1 MVIALVPIN
10 FDLIWRDRHR
20 YWKNLDRLKTGEYL
34 GKPIWHDREQ
44 VGICDNHRKHVKSWH
59 AYRIFAAN
67 LVTRQYLIDDG
78 MSHSETPP
86 LEQLLRSNI
95 GDALFTLAR
104 YRDAAANY
112 RAAREEIERSLA
124 ASPNAGPFVIADL
137 LSKLGYVDISLAR
150 IGADPAGQTRGIATL
165 ACALR
170 LARAAGLNG
179 KADSISAGLADEQQR
194 LAPTAY
200 SEALRGRAPFK
211 PCQAT

>member
-1 MVIALVPIN
+1 
-10 FDLIWRDRHR
+10 
-20 YWKNLDRLKTGEYL
+20 
-34 GKPIWHDREQ
+34 
-44 VGICDNHRKHVKSWH
+44 
-59 AYRIFAAN
+59 
-67 LVTRQYLIDDG
+67 
-78 MSHSETPP
+78 
-86 LEQLLRSNI
+86 
-95 GDALFTLAR
+95 
-104 YRDAAANY
+104 
-112 RAAREEIERSLA
+112 
-124 ASPNAGPFVIADL
+124 
-137 LSKLGYVDISLAR
+137 VDISLAR